1 MVFATSTSAGSGGIA
16 TFLLLALDAALYPT
30 LLAAVVILLAQER
43 PVRLLAAYLTGG
55 MLVSVGLGLAIVLA
69 LDGSAKF
76 SQGSGLSWGADLA
89 LGGLALLAAVALSL
103 RADQRV
109 KRRREARRARR
120 RPRPQPD
127 ASEDDEAERDPWSQ
141 RILARGSVPIVF
153 VAALAINLPGA
164 AYLIALK
171 DLATA
176 HHGIAANVALIL
188 LFNVTMFALAEVPLL
203 GLIFARERTEAY
215 VARMDRWVAGHG
227 REIAIGLS
235 AAFGVFLIARGLLNA
250 T

>member
-1 MVFATSTSAGSGGIA
+1 VVFAASTSAGSGGIA

-43 PVRLLAAYLTGG
+43 PVRLLAAYLAGG
-55 MLVSVGLGLAIVLA
+55 MLVSVGLGLAIVLT
-69 LDGSAKF
+69 LGGSSKLG
-76 SQGSGLSWGADLA
+76 QGSGLSWGADLA

-103 RADQRV
+103 RADQRL

-120 RPRPQPD
+120 HPEPPPAD
-127 ASEDDEAERDPWSQ
+127 ASGDDREPWSQ

-176 HHGIAANVALIL
+176 HHGVAANVALIL
-188 LFNVTMFALAEVPLL
+188 LFNVIMFALAEIPLL
-203 GLIFARERTEAY
+203 GLVLARERTERY
-215 VARMDRWVAGHG
+215 VAQMDGWVSRHG
-227 REIAIGLS
+227 REIAVGL
-235 AAFGVFLIARGLLNA
+235 AAVFGVFLIVRGLLNA

>member
-1 MVFATSTSAGSGGIA
+1 VVIAASTSAGSGGIA

-30 LLAAVVILLAQER
+30 LLAAVVILLGQQR
-43 PVRLLAAYLTGG
+43 PVRLLAAYLAGG

-69 LDGSAKF
+69 LGGSAKF
-76 SQGSGLSWGADLA
+76 SQSSGLSWGADLA

-109 KRRREARRARR
+109 KRRREARRERKH
-120 RPRPQPD
+120 PRPEPAAED
-127 ASEDDEAERDPWSQ
+127 AEAKRDPWSQ

-153 VAALAINLPGA
+153 AAALAINLPGA

-176 HHGIAANVALIL
+176 HHGVAANVALIL
-188 LFNVTMFALAEVPLL
+188 LFNVIMFALAEVPLL

-215 VARMDRWVAGHG
+215 VERMDRWVSGHG

-235 AAFGVFLIARGLLNA
+235 ALFGAFLIVRGLLNA
-250 T
+250 S